1 MADRGKSDILAF
13 MSGETE
19 DRMTVEEY
27 LARSQ
32 GREGRYEL
40 IDGVVYAQAAE
51 RAAHADMKLD
61 VAVALMNA
69 IRAKK
74 LECRAMVDGM
84 AVRVGAKTVYEPD
97 ALVYCGPKLP
107 GDALLVDPVVVVEVI
122 SPTSGGSSGR
132 GSNCRSRSFT
142 HRKKRARKA
151 AGQARAFG
159 LR

>member
-27 LARSQ
+27 LAWS
-32 GREGRYEL
+32 
-40 IDGVVYAQAAE
+40 
-51 RAAHADMKLD
+51 
-61 VAVALMNA
+61 
-69 IRAKK
+69 
-74 LECRAMVDGM
+74 
-84 AVRVGAKTVYEPD
+84 
-97 ALVYCGPKLP
+97 
-107 GDALLVDPVVVVEVI
+107 VVVVEVI
-122 SPTSGGSSGR
+122 PPTSGGSSGR